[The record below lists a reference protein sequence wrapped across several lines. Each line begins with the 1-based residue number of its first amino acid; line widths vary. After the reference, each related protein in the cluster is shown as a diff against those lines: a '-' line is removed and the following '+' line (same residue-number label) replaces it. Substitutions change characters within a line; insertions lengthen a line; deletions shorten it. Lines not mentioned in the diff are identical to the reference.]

1 MTFIGDY
8 SWIWI
13 LLVFVAY
20 FATLI
25 GIAVVRAPQME
36 DMSDYVLG
44 GRRIG
49 VITSALSSGS
59 SSASG
64 ATMLVIPALAFTA
77 GLLHL
82 WTIVGIT
89 LGIWLTW
96 TIMARRLRRY
106 TIAADDSL
114 TTPEF
119 LEKRFMDRSGVLRT
133 LCAAITIFFI
143 IFYVSSG
150 LVAGAKL
157 LGVVFSLDYT
167 LSILITLIAIAS
179 YTLIGGF
186 LAVSRTDVFQAMIM
200 LTGFIILPVTLI
212 VFAYSADHH
221 PLGDLSESLVSFL
234 RNPLQNSDGQ
244 FIGVVFLLSAAGWG
258 LGAFGAQ
265 RVLTRFMAVA
275 SESRIASSRNIGS
288 TWAFLMLAFGVLLGL
303 VARPALQEAGELN
316 AVLSSPEN
324 LYFVV
329 TQTFFHPVVAGL
341 LLTAVVAAVMSTADS
356 QLLLASAMA
365 TDDLPLIKRVA
376 YSLQTG
382 ARVWMGRAL
391 LIAIGIIAAVL
402 SVIFPDS
409 VFNLVSLAWGG
420 MGAAFGPLLILALYW
435 RRFNLPGALTALVVG
450 AGISTLWWYLPL
462 GADVG
467 PPTEAI
473 GWLWESWRLMPV
485 NPVDAVDIAPPSD
498 AVGGFWNFLK
508 ANPGGLWDIQPATPG
523 FLIALP
529 AAIVVT
535 LLTRPPSDE
544 ITKLFDQVNGPNN
557 TEAAGALEES

>member
-1 MTFIGDY
+1 MTFTGDY
-8 SWIWI
+8 AWIWI
-13 LLVFVAY
+13 LLVFVVY

-25 GIAVVRAPQME
+25 GIAVVRTPQME

-64 ATMLVIPALAFTA
+64 ATMLVIPALAFAA

-119 LEKRFMDRSGVLRT
+119 LEKRFMDRSGILRT

-157 LGVVFSLDYT
+157 LGVVFSLNYT

-179 YTLIGGF
+179 YTFIGGF

-212 VFAYSADHH
+212 VLAFSGGHH
-221 PLGDLSESLVSFL
+221 PFGDSSESLVAFW
-234 RNPLQNSDGQ
+234 RNPLQNSEGD
-244 FIGVVFLLSAAGWG
+244 FIGWVFLLSAAGWG

-265 RVLTRFMAVA
+265 RVLMRFMAVA

-288 TWAFLMLAFGVLLGL
+288 TWVFLMLAFGVLLGL

-329 TQTFFHPVVAGL
+329 AQTFFHPLVAGL

-376 YSLQTG
+376 YSLQTN